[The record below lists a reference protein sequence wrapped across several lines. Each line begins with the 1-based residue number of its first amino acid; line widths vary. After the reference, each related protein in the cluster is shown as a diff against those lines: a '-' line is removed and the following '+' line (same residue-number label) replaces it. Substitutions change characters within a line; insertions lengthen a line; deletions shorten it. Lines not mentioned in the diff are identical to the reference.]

1 MKKTIFYLLS
11 VIVLMTGCVKPEVTT
26 SFMRKVVIN
35 AGFETDTKA
44 AVSET
49 GKFSWQADDCI
60 SIMAT
65 DGNFYTFTLKSGAGD
80 KYAMFEG
87 ELPTDVNATDVAV
100 YPAVDALSSVVYDKT
115 NASLAYTL
123 PSEYTYQEGKS
134 NTPMVAVF
142 EEASE
147 HLAFKHIGALVRFH
161 MKSMPANSKL
171 VVTAKDQTLSGS
183 YSIDLTKVGTTEGA
197 MISKEA
203 SGSNSSITVVYNVT
217 DSNSDAVIDVP
228 IPTGI
233 YDALT
238 VEVIDEDNDVIYA
251 RTLST
256 NGQPINRSHFITVTP
271 ADLDSWIRDIQSVS
285 FVPFYEDGKAVM
297 INTYK
302 DYTFA
307 DLTFSVTPVSAA
319 AEIEAKWSQAIS
331 FIAQSQTAD
340 YELQVLSYAVDK
352 QTGTISVTLSGK
364 NLSDDFYNN
373 LEELEVSMSVS
384 DGIKT
389 ITSDA
394 VYMHSPKRIIHNS
407 ERNPKVVAHRGYW
420 DVDGSAQNSI
430 AALLNADAI
439 AVWGC
444 EVDVWETSDNVLV
457 VNHDATINGVT
468 IQTSPY
474 SSIKDFTL
482 SNGETLPTFEQYLE
496 VFKTQCKNVVLII
509 EIKTHATSSKTISA
523 TRAAINMVHE
533 KGIDD
538 KVEYIAFSP
547 DACDAVVK
555 YAPSARVAYLESNMT
570 PLQCVQR
577 GYTGVDYHYSS
588 YQSNPTWITDA
599 HNLGLDVNV
608 WTLNYLDIV
617 RTMKN
622 SGVDIIT
629 TDAPHK
635 VPGWIY

>member
-35 AGFETDTKA
+35 AGIETDTKA

-87 ELPTDVNATDVAV
+87 ELPTDVNTTDVAV

-217 DSNSDAVIDVP
+217 DSNSDVVIDVP

-238 VEVIDEDNDVIYA
+238 VEVIDEDDDVIYT

-297 INTYK
+297 INTPDK
-302 DYTFA
+302 R
-307 DLTFSVTPVSAA
+307 FSFTELDFIVVPKELVS
-319 AEIEAKWSQAIS
+319 EFTTE
-331 FIAQSQTAD
+331 T
-340 YELQVLSYAVDK
+340 
-352 QTGTISVTLSGK
+352 VTLTATGRDNATNLEIISIAADPTTGVVKIKASGK
-364 NLSDDFYNN
+364 
-373 LEELEVSMSVS
+373 ELEDEFFNGTDEKSVS
-384 DGIKT
+384 LYVTDGIKT
-389 ITSDA
+389 IAADA
-394 VYMHSPKRIIHNS
+394 FAMTSPKRIEHPYDGAMKI
-407 ERNPKVVAHRGYW
+407 VAHRGYW
-420 DVDGSAQNSI
+420 KAADNAQNSI
-430 AALLNADAI
+430 AALKKANAI
-439 AVWGC
+439 EIWGC
-444 EVDVWETSDNVLV
+444 EVDIWETADNVLV
-457 VNHDATINGVT
+457 VNHDPTINNVD
-468 IQTSPY
+468 IQSSLY
-474 SSIKDFTL
+474 SAIKDFTL
-482 SNGETLPTFEQYLE
+482 VNGEILPTFENYLK
-496 VFKTQCKNVVLII
+496 VFKNECPNLVLIV
-509 EIKTHATSSKTISA
+509 EIKTHGTAAKTVSA
-523 TRAAINMVHE
+523 TTAAISMIE
-533 KGIDD
+533 SMGLADR
-538 KVEYIAFSP
+538 VEYISFSP
-547 DACDAVVK
+547 DAGDAVVK
-555 YAPSARVAYLESNMT
+555 YSPTARFAFLDESLN
-570 PLQCVQR
+570 PLQCAER
-577 GYTGVDYHYSS
+577 GYSGADYTYPIKDK
-588 YQSNPTWITDA
+588 YPTWFPEA
-599 HNLGLDVNV
+599 LSYGLELNTWTVNGQ
-608 WTLNYLDIV
+608 WIAQQMQLA
-617 RTMKN
+617 
-622 SGVDIIT
+622 GVSIIT
-629 TDAPHK
+629 TDNPESAK
-635 VPGWIY
+635 SWF